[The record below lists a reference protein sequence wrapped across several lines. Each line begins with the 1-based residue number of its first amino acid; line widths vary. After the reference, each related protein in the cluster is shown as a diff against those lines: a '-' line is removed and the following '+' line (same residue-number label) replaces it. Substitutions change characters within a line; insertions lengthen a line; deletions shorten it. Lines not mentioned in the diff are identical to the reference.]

1 MSKIVDAVSDMVA
14 AVSDGIGEKLSLSDY
29 AIGRMM
35 IERRASGV
43 ELEDMQDKYFSKHTG
58 WAEVVTPVTLVGVQ
72 DPLVNWMLMSEMAVS
87 FGVPVSF
94 ILALELIVTAEPA
107 RPGIYNRGPAP
118 LVVDGKG
125 TPALFRAAYEGA
137 DAGLWDAELLLLLP
151 PPQYVL
157 PMEFLEKVSV
167 STSGEPDLTM
177 A

>member
-1 MSKIVDAVSDMVA
+1 MSKIVDAVSNVVTALSKD
-14 AVSDGIGEKLSLSDY
+14 IGEKLPLSDFHTGK
-29 AIGRMM
+29 IM

-43 ELEDMQDKYFSKHTG
+43 ELEDMQDNYFAKHTG
-58 WAEVVTPVTLVGVQ
+58 WAEIVTPVTLVGVQ
-72 DPLVNWMLMSEMAVS
+72 DPLVNWMLMKEIAED
-87 FGVPVSF
+87 FCVPVSF
-94 ILALELIVTAEPA
+94 LLALDLVVTAEPA
-107 RPGIYNRGPAP
+107 RPGIYNRGPVP

-157 PMEFLEKVSV
+157 PMELLEKVSV

>member
-1 MSKIVDAVSDMVA
+1 MNKIVDAVSDVIA
-14 AVSDGIGEKLSLSDY
+14 SLSDE
-29 AIGRMM
+29 IGERIPLSDFHVGEMM

-43 ELEDMQDKYFSKHTG
+43 RLEDMQDKYFSKHTG

-72 DPLVNWMLMSEMAVS
+72 DPLVNWMLMDEMATS
-87 FGVPVSF
+87 MGVPVSF
-94 ILALELIVTAEPA
+94 LLALDLVVTAEPA
-107 RPGIYNRGPAP
+107 RPGIYNRGPLP
-118 LVVDGKG
+118 LLVDGKG

-157 PMEFLEKVSV
+157 PMELLEKVSV

>member
-1 MSKIVDAVSDMVA
+1 MSKIVNVVSEVIEVLSNRM
-14 AVSDGIGEKLSLSDY
+14 GEKLPLASFPT
-29 AIGRMM
+29 GEMM
-35 IERRASGV
+35 IERRRAGV
-43 ELEDMQDKYFSKHTG
+43 ALEDMQDIYFSKHTG

-72 DPLVNWMLMSEMAVS
+72 DPLVNWMLMMDLAKEYD
-87 FGVPVSF
+87 VPVAF
-94 ILALELIVTAEPA
+94 ILALDLVVTAEPA
-107 RPGIYNRGPAP
+107 RPGVYNRGPVP

-125 TPALFRAAYEGA
+125 TPALFRAAYSGA

-157 PMEFLEKVSV
+157 PMELLEKVSV